1 MRDDSSEW
9 LAFEL
14 KLLPRPEDLRLS
26 LELAKTVW
34 TSGDR
39 GVEALGPFS
48 VLGEL
53 SMLVR
58 HATGRDR
65 QSLSN
70 LHSRYSSAVADA
82 VREAGPNLK
91 KAVLQELDYK
101 IAVPEG
107 ILSDLDSLTD
117 SEILEQYELYEI
129 EDEFFHFLESAMY
142 VITGIELMGLSLDLS
157 GFRERLAAIREEWY
171 EFAPRI
177 ARLFR
182 ESLQGERLRRMT
194 LVPREF
200 WWERILADATDQFR

>member
-70 LHSRYSSAVADA
+70 LRSRYSSAVADA

-142 VITGIELMGLSLDLS
+142 VMTGIELMGLSLDLS
-157 GFRERLAAIREEWY
+157 GFRERLAAIREEWSV
-171 EFAPRI
+171 FAPRI

-200 WWERILADATDQFR
+200 WWEQILADATDQFR